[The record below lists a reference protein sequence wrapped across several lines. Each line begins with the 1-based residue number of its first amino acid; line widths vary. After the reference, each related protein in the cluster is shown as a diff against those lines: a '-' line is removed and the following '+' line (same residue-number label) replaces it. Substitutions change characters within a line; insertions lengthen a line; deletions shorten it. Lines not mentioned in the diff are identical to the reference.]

1 MSHFIDRAFDI
12 ALYVL
17 LVAFVINLIVGVV

>member
-1 MSHFIDRAFDI
+1 MNHLIDRAFDI
-12 ALYVL
+12 SLYVL